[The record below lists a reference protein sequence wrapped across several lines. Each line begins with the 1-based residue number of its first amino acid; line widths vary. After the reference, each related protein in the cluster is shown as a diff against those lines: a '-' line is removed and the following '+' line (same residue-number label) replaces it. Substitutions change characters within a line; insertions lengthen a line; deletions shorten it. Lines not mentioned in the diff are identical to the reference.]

1 LLKVLRTVGEAVGML
16 RERERA
22 VVDLPKVMGRAV
34 VWRDSLGRF
43 EEFIGLGMEGETMES
58 MVEEDEEVVGG

>member
-1 LLKVLRTVGEAVGML
+1 ML

>member
-1 LLKVLRTVGEAVGML
+1 LKVLRTVGEAVGML

-22 VVDLPKVMGRAV
+22 VVDLPKVMGRAA

-43 EEFIGLGMEGETMES
+43 EEFIGPGTEGETMES
-58 MVEEDEEVVGG
+58 MVEDEEVVGG